1 LFTERIGF
9 LLQKKDSRSG
19 ALKAR
24 PHSFF
29 SVYFSLTS
37 QIKSIFLP
45 KDFCASPKETCML
58 MNRPSGASFLGDML
72 GDMLAALLERS
83 GRRGQR
89 RSQSIEAM
97 CDALLAEQNEAS
109 SLLLAAD
116 ILHSYEGMTA
126 PEKTSFFTYIN
137 EAMDIDPAA
146 LAAAASTYMQ
156 DRSVANYEAVKKA
169 GEPLRY
175 EFLRRLNAPPAATGG
190 LVRMRADLLGQLAEH
205 PDLARSDADFV
216 RMLRSWFNRGF
227 LILRQITWDTP
238 ASILEKIIAYEAVH
252 AINSWEDLRQ
262 RLQPDDR
269 RCFAFFHPAM
279 PQEPLIFV
287 EVALAKGVPGSIQ
300 GVLAAEREMLE
311 AAAADSAVFYSI
323 SNCQKG
329 LAGISFGN
337 SLIKQVVRDLSIELP
352 NIRDFLTLS
361 PIPGLR
367 GWAAKEAISIDSQ
380 NQEAV
385 TSLAAH
391 YLVSQRGKTGQPL
404 DPVARFH
411 LSNGAQ
417 ILAINPQAD
426 LSKNGL
432 AQSWGVMVNYRYE
445 PDRIAEN
452 LRLLHEKDQLAMSAG
467 VRALAQQ
474 GAQLIAS

>member
-1 LFTERIGF
+1 
-9 LLQKKDSRSG
+9 
-19 ALKAR
+19 
-24 PHSFF
+24 
-29 SVYFSLTS
+29 
-37 QIKSIFLP
+37 
-45 KDFCASPKETCML
+45 ML
-58 MNRPSGASFLGDML
+58 MERLSRTSFL

-89 RSQSIEAM
+89 RDQSIEAM
-97 CDALLAEQNEAS
+97 CAGLLAEQNETS

-116 ILHSYEGMTA
+116 ILRSYESMTA
-126 PEKTSFFTYIN
+126 AEKTGFFAYIN
-137 EAMDIDPAA
+137 EALDIDPAA
-146 LAAAASTYMQ
+146 LVAAASAYSQ
-156 DRSVANYEAVKKA
+156 DRSPAHYEALKKT

-175 EFLRRLNAPPAATGG
+175 ELLRRLNAPPAATGG

-205 PDLARSDADFV
+205 PDLGRSDADFV

-252 AINSWEDLRQ
+252 AIKTWEDLRQ

-287 EVALAKGVPGSIQ
+287 EVALARGVPTSIQ
-300 GVLAAEREMLE
+300 DVLATEREMLE
-311 AAAADSAVFYSI
+311 AEAADSAVFYSI

-352 NIRDFLTLS
+352 NIRNFVTLS

-367 GWAAKEAISIDSQ
+367 SWAEKQAISMDSRDQ
-380 NQEAV
+380 QAV
-385 TSLAAH
+385 VRLAAY
-391 YLVSQRGKTGQPL
+391 YLASQRGKTGQPL

-417 ILAINPQAD
+417 ILAVNPQAD
-426 LSKNGL
+426 LSENGL
-432 AQSWGVMVNYRYE
+432 AQSWGVMVNYLYE

-474 GAQLIAS
+474 AAPLITG